1 MIYYY
6 HRLVDKE
13 PMLRITTDSF
23 DLQINVGMWFPNTKA
38 KVIQLLKLMYEYDYK
53 GELPEILEVLQED
66 LKSKATFQ
74 DRKVQSA
81 KMFCKMLNSNIEQ
94 IRIFGGKL

>member
-6 HRLVDKE
+6 HKVADSV

-23 DLQINVGMWFPNTKA
+23 DLQLNVGMWFPNTKA
-38 KVIQLLKLMYEYDYK
+38 KVSQLLKLMYEYDFK
-53 GELPEILEVLQED
+53 KDLQVILEQLQED